1 MSKENVTRR
10 ISIYV
15 NGKEVE
21 NSLKGVDGEI
31 QHVRNSLRKLV
42 EGTEDYDKKKAELTK
57 NLSQLTE
64 RQREYREELGLTK
77 KAQDDNVISADNVKE
92 AFSKIFVGL
101 TSGDLTT
108 AKEGFDEI
116 KGSISGMVESALAFI
131 ATPLGATIAVLSGI
145 AIGTK
150 AIFDFNVEAEKAGVL
165 IENLSGKTGQAV
177 ENIRLKTKSLVDTFG
192 VSFDQLAGAVDN
204 LVDTGAA
211 KDELEALD
219 KIKKGLLT
227 APDKNEFI
235 SGLEGTAVIAKQLG
249 LDLDEVISLKKQ
261 IETTGVNPEAT
272 FGALE
277 KATQRLQ
284 LGADGLRKKMSEALG
299 AGFTD
304 DVLAKVTTGQ
314 ISVTKALELINAK
327 SKEVGLNQTQQAE
340 LGKELFGKGATAA
353 GGYAVVLDTV
363 AEAIKKQKEPLNEN
377 QKALD
382 ELEKANYK
390 VAVAQSELFRIKDFG
405 SIWTN
410 IKASAIDTLGSILEW
425 IVDVKTDIQPLI
437 DFVGV
442 VFVNAWNALKF
453 SVQVAFALIGGI
465 LKQFSN
471 VISTTFNFVKKILQ
485 GDFAGALDVLKN
497 GFIKLGNIVGST
509 FAKIKNY
516 VIDGLKTIVDNIAPF
531 LEAIGLDV
539 DKIQKKLDS
548 FKSKTVVLKTTPEED
563 KPKNNPEAANTRATA
578 EELAKQK
585 AIRDAARQKEIEANQ
600 RALDKKKAAQEKHD
614 KEIADMAIALA
625 KSKTDLAKA
634 ELDYFIANNRSKID
648 KEKQLT
654 PEIIAEEIKRLD
666 QIKSKQIKALD
677 EKLINDK
684 KGLTASSDQELSEL
698 KKLLKDKVISQSEF
712 DELQIQNKDILKN
725 GLKAI
730 DLDYETGKQNL
741 ELQFLDTTTALKK
754 QYEEQQKVL
763 AAEQLKAENEIK
775 IGQLN
780 DEFAI
785 KQETERQ
792 RYASEKSELD
802 KRLKEGYI
810 TKTQYL
816 KLLKIA
822 EDNHAKA
829 NIAISRAERDARLSA
844 YGELFG
850 NIAKLLGEN
859 TAAGKAAALAQVA
872 ISQGLAIAKIWE
884 TESTL
889 PSPFDVAA
897 KVAGTAVAIANVV
910 GAARQINSVKTPKFF
925 YGGFNNSDGA
935 GGSTG
940 TMAYLGTDEYGKI
953 TGVTHDEEWVA
964 PKIMTKSPKYAATF
978 SWLENERKAI
988 IGNRYFNGGETSTG
1002 TVTPYVASNTQNDDR
1017 LLNAINRLNEHLE
1030 RGIQSKIIFG
1040 YKDAKEIQDLNRE
1053 RENSNQFGIV
1063 NQ

>member
-77 KAQDDNVISADNVKE
+77 KAQDDVSVSMNNTKE
-92 AFSKIFVGL
+92 AFSKLFVGI
-101 TSGDLTT
+101 TSGDLST

-116 KGSISGMVESALAFI
+116 KGSIGGMVQSAMAFI
-131 ATPLGATIAVLSGI
+131 ATPLGAAIAVVSGI

-150 AIFDFNVEAEKAGVL
+150 AIFDFNEGLQKSNNLLSAFGLEGAEMKKVRAEISATAKTFDKEFEEIAGKANSLAKTFKISMSEA
-165 IENLSGKTGQAV
+165 
-177 ENIRLKTKSLVDTFG
+177 
-192 VSFDQLAGAVDN
+192 
-204 LVDTGAA
+204 
-211 KDELEALD
+211 
-219 KIKKGLLT
+219 
-227 APDKNEFI
+227 NEFI
-235 SGLEGTAVIAKQLG
+235 ARGLADGGAQNSEFLDSLGEYDEFFAKAGYSASEFINIVNKGFDLG
-249 LDLDEVISLKKQ
+249 IYSDKLPDALKEADLSLKEQTKASRDAL
-261 IETTGVNPEAT
+261 TNA
-272 FGALE
+272 FGA
-277 KATQRLQ
+277 
-284 LGADGLRKKMSEALG
+284 S
-299 AGFTD
+299 FTD
-304 DVLAKVTTGQ
+304 EILAKVSTGQ
-314 ISVTKALELINAK
+314 ITTKKALEEIAIKAKETGLSQQQNAQLTAD
-327 SKEVGLNQTQQAE
+327 V
-340 LGKELFGKGATAA
+340 FRGAGEDA
-353 GGYAVVLDTV
+353 GGALKVLEAVG
-363 AEAIKKQKEPLNEN
+363 AAAQKEMSESTKASLDLVEANEKLN
-377 QKALD
+377 
-382 ELEKANYK
+382 K
-390 VAVAQSELFRIKDFG
+390 VQSKLFEIDNFG
-405 SIWTN
+405 TIWTN
-410 IKASAIDTLGSILEW
+410 IKASAIDTLSSILEW
-425 IVDVKTDIQPLI
+425 VLDVKTDIQPLI

-442 VFVNAWNALKF
+442 VFVNAWNALKL

-497 GFIKLGNIVGST
+497 GFIQLATIVERTFGNI
-509 FAKIKNY
+509 KNHI
-516 VIDGLKTIVDNIAPF
+516 IDGLKAIVDNIAPF

-539 DKIQKKLDS
+539 DKIQKKLNSVKYVKKLTDAEILELQKNS
-548 FKSKTVVLKTTPEED
+548 EKIAAEKAKADKAEELA
-563 KPKNNPEAANTRATA
+563 KAKATA

-654 PEIIAEEIKRLD
+654 PELIAEEIKRLED
-666 QIKSKQIKALD
+666 IKFLQENALADKRLADIAKA
-677 EKLINDK
+677 E
-684 KGLTASSDQELSEL
+684 QEAKSAEELANL
-698 KKLLKDKVISQSEF
+698 KKI
-712 DELQIQNKDILKN
+712 
-725 GLKAI
+725 I
-730 DLDYETGKQNL
+730 DLDYLTAQQNL

-792 RYASEKSELD
+792 RYDSEKSELD

-816 KLLKIA
+816 RLLKIA
-822 EDNHAKA
+822 EDNHSKA
-829 NIAISRAERDARLSA
+829 TIAISRAERDARLSA

-884 TESTL
+884 TPSTL

-897 KVAGTAVAIANVV
+897 KVAGTAVAVGNVI
-910 GAARQINSVKTPKFF
+910 GAAKQINSVKTPKFF

-940 TMAYLGTDEYGKI
+940 TTAYLGTDEYGKI

-988 IGNRYFNGGETSTG
+988 VGNKYFNGGETSTG
-1002 TVTPYVASNTQNDDR
+1002 TVSPYVASTTQNDER
-1017 LLNAINRLNEHLE
+1017 LLNAINRLNEHLDK
-1030 RGIQSKIIFG
+1030 GIQSKILFG